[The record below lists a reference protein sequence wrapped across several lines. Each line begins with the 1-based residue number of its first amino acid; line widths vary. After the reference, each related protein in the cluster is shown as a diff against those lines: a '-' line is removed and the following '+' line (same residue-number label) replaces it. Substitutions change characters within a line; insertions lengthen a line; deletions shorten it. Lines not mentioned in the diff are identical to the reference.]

1 MISNKKRIRVDYAPL
16 NLAVSIECLTPG
28 SPAMQVYN
36 SANDEYEPNRR
47 LSPSTFW
54 PMIMANAND
63 GSWHNQYG
71 NAVLTNMKW
80 FVDGIEISLH
90 PDWNGTLP
98 DGRAKYVIDNTDSN
112 YRGSITLNENVSP
125 DKQYSLHF
133 EGKITDP
140 RLGTVLDV
148 VSDAFILS
156 TQDVSEDSY
165 SLSIGDDQI
174 IQYNPFKDKLHLYD
188 YKVAHGLI
196 TASAAAEA
204 AAKDENAYIREIPVS
219 LFQGSNRVTSGYS
232 IKLYRVTG
240 VNTFVELT
248 AGTGE
253 VVAITPTAITLDLRV
268 VTKSDYLIKAIITDS
283 ARIEPQL
290 QFSVNRVYQEF
301 NCRPTNGTGINPG
314 DVQRFDNAMVDS
326 DGNIVDCPENI
337 IRIIWKT
344 DSATITELVHNE
356 GEKTLFSLAKTGIG
370 INYNDD
376 WLDIYTEAEIKG
388 QHDFAIDESGNQF
401 VDENG
406 NKLIFN

>member
-28 SPAMQVYN
+28 SPALQVYN
-36 SANDEYEPNRR
+36 SANEEYEPNRH
-47 LSPSTFW
+47 LSPSVFW

-63 GSWHNQYG
+63 GSWRNQYA
-71 NAVLTNMKW
+71 NAILTDMKW
-80 FVDGIEISLH
+80 YVDDIEISQH
-90 PDWNGTLP
+90 PDWNGTLS

-112 YRGSITLNENVSP
+112 YRGAITLNENISP
-125 DKQYSLHF
+125 EKQYSFHF

-140 RLGTVLDV
+140 RLGTVLNV
-148 VSDAFILS
+148 KSDAFVLS

-196 TASAAAEA
+196 SASSAAEVEA
-204 AAKDENAYIREIPVS
+204 TDENAYIREIPVS
-219 LFQGSNRVTSGYS
+219 LFQGSNRVTNGYS
-232 IKLYRVTG
+232 IKLYRITG
-240 VNTFVELT
+240 INTLTELS
-248 AGTGE
+248 AGSEE
-253 VVAITPTAITLDLRV
+253 VISITPTVIALDLRV
-268 VTKSDYLIKAIITDS
+268 VTKADYLIKAIIVNS

-290 QFSVNRVYQEF
+290 QFSVNRVYQEY
-301 NCRPTNGTGINPG
+301 NCRPTNGTSINPG
-314 DVQRFDNAMVDS
+314 DVMRFDKAMVDS
-326 DGNIVDCPENI
+326 DGNIVECPENI

-376 WLDIYTEAEIKG
+376 WLDIYTETEIKN
-388 QHDFAIDESGNQF
+388 QHDFAIDEEGNQF